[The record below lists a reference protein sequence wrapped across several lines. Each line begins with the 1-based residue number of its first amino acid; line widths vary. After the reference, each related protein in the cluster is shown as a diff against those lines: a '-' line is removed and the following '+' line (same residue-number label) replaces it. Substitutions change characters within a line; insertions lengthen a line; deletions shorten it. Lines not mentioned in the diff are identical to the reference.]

1 MIVFRKKLFKVAIPM
16 HPSWNSSFL
25 GSVCR
30 KLIELGGAI
39 TLLPLAL
46 AEAGVST
53 IRLAAV
59 LECVGVFDTW
69 DLFIKGKHREG
80 MRDLVTNKE
89 LLEAIISSVR

>member
-16 HPSWNSSFL
+16 NPSWNSSFL

-46 AEAGVST
+46 AAGVST

-59 LECVGVFDTW
+59 LECVGVFDT
-69 DLFIKGKHREG
+69 
-80 MRDLVTNKE
+80 
-89 LLEAIISSVR
+89 